1 MRPTPDDAPER
12 SLPTSGTISAIKG
25 QQRNPERVNIYLD
38 GAFAFAMTREEAL
51 LQGVRVGRELSIDE
65 VAEFRARDTVSKA
78 VEAALRLLTV
88 RPRTEKELRDRL
100 RQKGYEPSAIDDAI
114 ERIEGWGYLDD
125 AAFARLWVANRV
137 EHRPRGKRMLTQEL
151 RQKGVDRETIA
162 ETIDDA
168 EIDEVAAA
176 IAVAENSVRKMSSLD
191 PLVARRRLMGQ
202 LARRGFDYGT
212 IKTAL
217 DRVLGE
223 HEEDDAESGTSP
235 SC

>member
-1 MRPTPDDAPER
+1 MRRAPDDTPEH
-12 SLPTSGTISAIKG
+12 SLPTNGTISAIKG
-25 QQRNPERVNIYLD
+25 QQRNPERVNIFLD
-38 GAFAFAMTREEAL
+38 GVFAFAMTREDAL
-51 LQGVRVGRELSIDE
+51 LQGVRIGRELSIDE
-65 VAEFRARDTVSKA
+65 VAGFRARDTVSKA

-125 AAFARLWVANRV
+125 AAFARLWVANRT

-162 ETIDDA
+162 ETIDEA

-176 IAVAENSVRKMSSLD
+176 IVVAEKSARKMSSLD
-191 PLVARRRLMGQ
+191 PIV
-202 LARRGFDYGT
+202 ARRGFDYGT

-223 HEEDDAESGTSP
+223 TEP
-235 SC
+235 

>member
-1 MRPTPDDAPER
+1 MRRMPDDTPER

-38 GAFAFAMTREEAL
+38 GVFAFAMTREDAL
-51 LQGVRVGRELSIDE
+51 LQGVRIGRELSLDE
-65 VAEFRARDTVSKA
+65 IAEFRARDTVSKA

-100 RQKGYEPSAIDDAI
+100 RHKGYEPSAIDDAI

-151 RQKGVDRETIA
+151 REKGVDRETIA
-162 ETIDDA
+162 ETIDEA

-176 IAVAENSVRKMSSLD
+176 VAVAEKSARKMSSLD
-191 PLVARRRLMGQ
+191 PIVVRRRLMGQ
-202 LARRGFDYGT
+202 LARRGFDYST

-223 HEEDDAESGTSP
+223 HEDAEP
-235 SC
+235 